1 MFFTL
6 SVFAFRPKNMGW
18 TDRDVKP
25 KWWNGPDDD
34 EPKDG
39 EGLPD
44 FFNLPVLALVI
55 IVILNDFAII
65 SIAYDYV
72 EASAIPETWTLKV
85 VFAVAVW
92 VGSIAVCG
100 QMTLLHILLSSR
112 DDDFDL
118 RSEECESNDS
128 KEWFYDE

>member
-1 MFFTL
+1 MGGIAVEGATDTAAAAAIVLTAPGLSVMIDAIVISREIFQRIKNYLVFRVAVTYQLLMFFTL

-55 IVILNDFAII
+55 IVILNDFAI
-65 SIAYDYV
+65 
-72 EASAIPETWTLKV
+72 
-85 VFAVAVW
+85 
-92 VGSIAVCG
+92 
-100 QMTLLHILLSSR
+100 
-112 DDDFDL
+112 
-118 RSEECESNDS
+118 
-128 KEWFYDE
+128 